1 MAHAGSVLTL
11 QDGTK
16 NSHCEK
22 KVANITK
29 GVTVKF
35 LMTSSLHHYT
45 FTAASDSEK
54 IIQKST
60 VAAYLTLRSQLL
72 SFLWHLANNRVN
84 IKDTMHGVPG
94 IQSQPRRLRVMLSAC
109 RAVAMLAGGFSSASN
124 AK

>member
-72 SFLWHLANNRVN
+72 SFF
-84 IKDTMHGVPG
+84 
-94 IQSQPRRLRVMLSAC
+94 
-109 RAVAMLAGGFSSASN
+109 VAPC
-124 AK
+124 K